1 MKVRS
6 TMTYKGEPIADCEW
20 ELDDRARTVQQ
31 ALAAIAIEDHLRA
44 ELKIEHE
51 IVKEEPEPEPE
62 PKPETEDVSEDQPD
76 TETSESSDQSVQSD
90 EDREY
95 NGMADWSDVDED
107 RS

>member
-31 ALAAIAIEDHLRA
+31 ALAAVSIEDHMRA
-44 ELKIEHE
+44 ELKIEHKIISE
-51 IVKEEPEPEPE
+51 S
-62 PKPETEDVSEDQPD
+62 ETEDVQSD
-76 TETSESSDQSVQSD
+76 TETSEPSNQPIQSEES
-90 EDREY
+90 EEY
-95 NGMADWSDVDED
+95 NGVDDWSDVDED